1 MQSSMTMYFKHRPT
15 GMLGRYVE
23 PFWYR
28 PATAHDADTG
38 MLILPSGRA
47 DIVISLDGAAQAG
60 WTALDRG
67 GLRRDLHYATVRL
80 PNCAPVAAALSG
92 GGAAFGVSFKPHG
105 LRHFSRVP
113 LTDLESDVATLEAVW
128 GPRAEEL
135 IGRLAEAPT
144 AVSKFAVM
152 ETLLWNHMREP
163 HRAHRQVERA
173 VGLLSDPFTIRS
185 VDSVAGEVGLSSRRL
200 LDLLRQDVGLSPKVF
215 ARVMRFG
222 AALRLVREKGP
233 ARWTD
238 VAATCD
244 DGVQARPLLV
254 LAGARAVTFRALG
267 REDVGA
273 ALDRTDLG
281 LGWLPQA
288 GSKHGDE
295 CAKT

>member
-1 MQSSMTMYFKHRPT
+1 
-15 GMLGRYVE
+15 
-23 PFWYR
+23 
-28 PATAHDADTG
+28 
-38 MLILPSGRA
+38 
-47 DIVISLDGAAQAG
+47 
-60 WTALDRG
+60 
-67 GLRRDLHYATVRL
+67 
-80 PNCAPVAAALSG
+80 
-92 GGAAFGVSFKPHG
+92 
-105 LRHFSRVP
+105 
-113 LTDLESDVATLEAVW
+113 
-128 GPRAEEL
+128 
-135 IGRLAEAPT
+135 
-144 AVSKFAVM
+144 M